1 MEQVHEGHR
10 NRMRERFATNAFEG
24 FAEHEVLEVAL
35 FGAIPRGNTNPI
47 AHELINRF
55 GSFAKVCDAPI
66 EELMKVN
73 GIGRSSAIQIKM
85 IPEFCKYYLLSSQQ
99 NTFSGPLTNSDAVIE
114 YLKPYFVGK
123 TNEAL
128 FLLSLD
134 NMSRPIECT
143 LVSEGAVNATRVD
156 MRKITELVV
165 KLHASAV
172 ILAHNHP
179 DGYAFPSQEDIITTK
194 RVRDHLKTIGVSL
207 LDHIIYTPNE
217 MLSMAESG
225 FQMSK

>member
-10 NRMRERFATNAFEG
+10 NRMRERFAVNAFEG

-47 AHELINRF
+47 AHELIKRF

-99 NTFSGPLTNSDAVIE
+99 DSFSGPLTSSDAVIE

-143 LVSEGAVNATRVD
+143 LISEGAVNATRVD

-179 DGYAFPSQEDIITTK
+179 DGFAFPSQEDIITTK
-194 RVRDHLKTIGVSL
+194 RVRDHLKTISVSL